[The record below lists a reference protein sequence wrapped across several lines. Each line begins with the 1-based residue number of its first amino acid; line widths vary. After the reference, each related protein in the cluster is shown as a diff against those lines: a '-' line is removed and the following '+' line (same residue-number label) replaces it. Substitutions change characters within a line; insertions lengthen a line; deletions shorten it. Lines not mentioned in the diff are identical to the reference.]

1 MLTLQTSLEQQL
13 VVMGHCN
20 IHLDCLSYSLSLSL
34 YSHPAV
40 IPSHPGK
47 YYNAL
52 CPCTCGCVLIGF
64 SAFILDTKVNSA
76 PLAAVM
82 EATCWLQQAKN
93 DMFAI

>member
-1 MLTLQTSLEQQL
+1 M
-13 VVMGHCN
+13 
-20 IHLDCLSYSLSLSL
+20 HLW
-34 YSHPAV
+34 
-40 IPSHPGK
+40 
-47 YYNAL
+47 L
-52 CPCTCGCVLIGF
+52 CAHGF